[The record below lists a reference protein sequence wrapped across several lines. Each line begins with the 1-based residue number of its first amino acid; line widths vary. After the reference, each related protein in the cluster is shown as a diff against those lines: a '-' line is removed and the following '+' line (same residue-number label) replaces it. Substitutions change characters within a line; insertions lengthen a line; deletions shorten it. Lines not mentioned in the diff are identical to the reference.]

1 MLIDATLKIQTSL
14 DSKRFGISSWWLM
27 LVMAIMV
34 AAVGIM
40 LILMPGETTKV
51 MIRLIG
57 LNLCLDGVLNLIIVV
72 NTVKTDRKL
81 HG

>member
-1 MLIDATLKIQTSL
+1 
-14 DSKRFGISSWWLM
+14 M

-34 AAVGIM
+34 AAVVIM

-81 HG
+81 RG

>member
-1 MLIDATLKIQTSL
+1 MVDVSY
-14 DSKRFGISSWWLM
+14 GNYGCGSWNH
-27 LVMAIMV
+27 AYTY
-34 AAVGIM
+34 AS
-40 LILMPGETTKV
+40 ETTKV

-81 HG
+81 RG